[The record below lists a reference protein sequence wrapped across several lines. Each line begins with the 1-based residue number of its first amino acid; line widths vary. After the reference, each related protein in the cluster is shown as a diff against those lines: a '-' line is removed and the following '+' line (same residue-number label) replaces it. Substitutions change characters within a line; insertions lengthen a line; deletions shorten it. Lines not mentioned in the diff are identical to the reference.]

1 MHEMGITAEVLRAA
15 VEGAENAGAT
25 RINSVHLT
33 VGELTE
39 IVPDALQFAW
49 ETLTPG
55 TLAEGSVLEIEH
67 TPGHSVCLSCEHE
80 FDHDR
85 WDRICP
91 ACGSFATQPLSG
103 SELRIDNVDVE
114 VPGEDDAAH
123 EE

>member
-1 MHEMGITAEVLRAA
+1 MGIMAEVLNTSFTAA
-15 VEGAENAGAT
+15 EQSGAT
-25 RINSVHLT
+25 RIISVRLT

-55 TLAEGSVLEIEH
+55 TIAEGGTLDIDH
-67 TPGHSVCLSCEHE
+67 TPGHSVCLTCGHE

-91 ACGSFATQPLSG
+91 ACGAFATSPLSG
-103 SELRIDNVDVE
+103 NELRIEKVDIE
-114 VPGEDDAAH
+114 VPDEVRAPEGSR
-123 EE
+123 